1 MRLDMIDGGF
11 KKLEVYMLAH
21 QLAVEVH
28 AMTLKPPKVEVFEEA
43 SQIRRSSKS
52 VSAQIVEGYSL
63 RKYKNEYLHYL
74 YRSYASAEE
83 TIEHLEYLFET
94 KSLTDAEMYK
104 SLRGRYEDLCKK
116 EFKFIQAV
124 EGWTEPP
131 RFVREEGHEY
141 GDPDN
146 TPGS

>member
-1 MRLDMIDGGF
+1 MTDEGF
-11 KKLEVYMLAH
+11 KKLTIYQLAH
-21 QLAVEVH
+21 QLAIEVH
-28 AMTLKPPKVEVFEEA
+28 SMTLKLPKHEMFEEA

-94 KSLTDAEMYK
+94 KSLTDEALFRV
-104 SLRGRYEDLCKK
+104 LRDRYEALCKQ
-116 EFKFIQAV
+116 EFMFIQSV
-124 EGWTEPP
+124 ESWTEPP
-131 RFVREEGHEY
+131 RFVKEGGE
-141 GDPDN
+141 DDAP
-146 TPGS
+146 

>member
-1 MRLDMIDGGF
+1 MINEGF
-11 KKLEVYMLAH
+11 KKLEVYKLAH

-28 AMTLKPPKVEVFEEA
+28 AITLKLPKLEMFEEA

-94 KSLTDAEMYK
+94 KSFTDEAAYK
-104 SLRGRYEDLCKK
+104 SMRNRYEDLCRML
-116 EFKFIQAV
+116 FRFIQSTEA
-124 EGWTEPP
+124 WKEPP
-131 RFVREEGHEY
+131 RFVKEEGEDY
-141 GDPDN
+141 AP
-146 TPGS
+146 

>member
-1 MRLDMIDGGF
+1 MIDEGF
-11 KKLEVYMLAH
+11 KKLKIYQLSH
-21 QLAVEVH
+21 QLAIEVH
-28 AMTLKPPKVEVFEEA
+28 SMTLKLPKQEMFEEA

-94 KSLTDAEMYK
+94 RSMSDVTLFKD
-104 SLRGRYEDLCKK
+104 LRERYESLCKQ
-116 EFKFIQAV
+116 EFVFIQTIEA
-124 EGWTEPP
+124 WTEPP
-131 RFVREEGHEY
+131 RFVKEEGDDY
-141 GDPDN
+141 VP
-146 TPGS
+146 

>member
-1 MRLDMIDGGF
+1 MIDQGF
-11 KKLEVYMLAH
+11 KKLEIYKLAH
-21 QLAVEVH
+21 QLAIDIH
-28 AMTLKPPKVEVFEEA
+28 SMTLKLPKIEMFEEA

-94 KSLTDAEMYK
+94 KSLADEEVFRH
-104 SLRGRYEDLCKK
+104 LRDRYEDLCRQ

-124 EGWTEPP
+124 EDRTEPP
-131 RFVREEGHEY
+131 RFVREEGEDY
-141 GDPDN
+141 
-146 TPGS
+146 TP

>member
-1 MRLDMIDGGF
+1 MIDQGF
-11 KKLEVYMLAH
+11 KKLDVYKLAH

-28 AMTLKPPKVEVFEEA
+28 AMTLRLPKVEMFEEA

-94 KSLTDAEMYK
+94 KSFNDEALYK
-104 SLRGRYEDLCKK
+104 SMRDRYEDLCKK
-116 EFKFIQAV
+116 LFRFIQSV
-124 EGWTEPP
+124 EDWKEPP
-131 RFVREEGHEY
+131 RFVKEEGEGY
-141 GDPDN
+141 I
-146 TPGS
+146 S